1 VIELTPVMRFGLLL
15 VRPGM
20 LMLLAPGF
28 GGNYAPTRIKIGLT
42 ALIGITLMPS
52 VGVLPVGDPLPL
64 VLIVGRE
71 IAIGA
76 ALALGVTI
84 LITGAEF
91 AGHLA
96 GHQMG
101 LSYGATVDPQSGVR
115 NPLLSVLFGNIAV
128 ITFLMIDGHHAV
140 LRALRQSYVD
150 LPIGMGG
157 VNAAMYQNV
166 GRLLGIVFSLGVRL
180 VAPVVLVL
188 FLVEIAMA
196 LLARSAPMLN
206 LNAAGAPVRMLV
218 GLLMLALM
226 VPAVAS
232 VVAGAASSVLSSAVQ
247 LASAFR

>member
-1 VIELTPVMRFGLLL
+1 MRFGLLL

-20 LMLLAPGF
+20 IMLLAPGF
-28 GGNYAPTRIKIGLT
+28 GGTYAPARIKIGLT
-42 ALIGITLMPS
+42 ALIGIALMPS
-52 VGVLPVGDPLPL
+52 VGALPIGDPLPL

-76 ALALGVTI
+76 ALALGVQI
-84 LITGAEF
+84 LVAGAEF

-115 NPLLSVLFGNIAV
+115 NPLLSVLFANIAV

-140 LRALRQSYVD
+140 LRALRQSYLD
-150 LPIGMGG
+150 LPIGLGS
-157 VNAAMYQNV
+157 VDASLSQSIA
-166 GRLLGIVFSLGVRL
+166 RLLGTVFSLGVRL

-188 FLVEIAMA
+188 VLVEIGMA

-206 LNAAGAPVRMLV
+206 LNAAAAPVRLVV
-218 GLLMLALM
+218 GLIMLAVM
-226 VPAVAS
+226 IPAVAS
-232 VVAGAASSVLSSAVQ
+232 VVAGAASLVLKLAVQ
-247 LASAFR
+247 MAGALH